1 MFFNDEFNET
11 GLISRFLMGDESIT
25 EKDRTFL
32 QEAITSCF
40 ISFIKGKCSFEKVQI
55 ASGMVLETLQACN
68 VNHGEMIAL
77 FLFFLDVLIS
87 DLKRDLKREMSKD
100 KDDDLPVLD
109 VDDVDLNLV
118 LKSILDSLDEENEE
132 E

>member
-1 MFFNDEFNET
+1 MFFNDEFDET
-11 GLISRFLMGDESIT
+11 GLISRFLMGDKDIT
-25 EKDRTFL
+25 EEDKTFL
-32 QEAITSCF
+32 QEAIASCF
-40 ISFIKGKCSFEKVQI
+40 ISFIKGKCSFEKVQT

-87 DLKRDLKREMSKD
+87 DLKREMSKD

-109 VDDVDLNLV
+109 VDLNLIV
-118 LKSILDSLDEENEE
+118 KSILDSLDEENEE

>member
-1 MFFNDEFNET
+1 MFFNDEFDGT
-11 GLISRFLMGDESIT
+11 GLISRFLIGDEDIT
-25 EKDRTFL
+25 EEDKKFL
-32 QEAITSCF
+32 QEAIASCF
-40 ISFIKGKCSFEKVQI
+40 ISFIKGKCSFEKVQT

-77 FLFFLDVLIS
+77 FLFFLDVLIY
-87 DLKRDLKREMSKD
+87 DLKREINKD

-109 VDDVDLNLV
+109 VENLV
-118 LKSILDSLDEENEE
+118 LKNILDSLDEENEE

>member
-1 MFFNDEFNET
+1 LFFNDESDEI
-11 GLISRFLMGDESIT
+11 GLISRFLMGDKDIT
-25 EKDRTFL
+25 EEDKTFL
-32 QEAITSCF
+32 QEAVASCF
-40 ISFIKGKCSFEKVQI
+40 ISFIKGKCSFEKVQT
-55 ASGMVLETLQACN
+55 ASGMVFETLQTYN

-87 DLKRDLKREMSKD
+87 DLKREMNKD
-100 KDDDLPVLD
+100 KDDDPIL
-109 VDDVDLNLV
+109 DVDLNLV